1 MKKITLLIA
10 AFFYGILCLTAQVTL
25 PNELLLVK
33 YDFNGLT
40 ASSAT
45 VPDLSG
51 NAKTGDIIG
60 TFDPATSLFPNAF
73 YCANV
78 SSATDRHLKTTI
90 NYTLDKLTVAFWYYH
105 ISGTGTNNTIWS
117 PYRADPGTPKIE
129 IASGVFRSGMK
140 KVAAAQWIVTDPDYT
155 PATIANKWIHIA
167 ATYDLDGTGMK
178 LYINGIKE
186 QEIAITELKETYTN
200 KIFINTLMSI
210 GTWYNST
217 PPAEPAPVRDTE
229 CYVDNFHMYST
240 VLTDEQIAFLAA
252 TNPNAATTAVNDYEK
267 NKNVKIY
274 MVNNQIIQIEGFT
287 TSAYSIFNMAGQV
300 YQEGI
305 CLNNSINVSGINKGL
320 HIVKL
325 INSDNEIVI
334 KKLILN

>member
-1 MKKITLLIA
+1 MKKITFLMA
-10 AFFYGILCLTAQVTL
+10 AFIFGTLCLTAEVVL
-25 PNELLLVK
+25 PTASLLVK

-40 ASSAT
+40 ASSTT

-51 NAKTGDIIG
+51 NSKTGDIIG

-78 SSATDRHLKTTI
+78 SSATDRHIKTTM
-90 NYTLDKLTVAFWYYH
+90 NATLDQLTVAFWYYH

-117 PYRADPGTPKIE
+117 PAYALAGTPKIE

-140 KVAAAQWIVTDPDYT
+140 KVAAAQWAVTDPDYT

-167 ATYDLDGTGMK
+167 ATYDLDGTGMR

-217 PPAEPAPVRDTE
+217 PPAEPTSIRDTE
-229 CYVDNFHMYST
+229 GYVDNFQMYST
-240 VLTDEQIAFLAA
+240 VLTDEQIASLAE
-252 TNPNAATTAVNDYEK
+252 TNPNNVTTVISKYDNS
-267 NKNVKIY
+267 KNVKIFRANDQ
-274 MVNNQIIQIEGFT
+274 MIHIEGFT
-287 TSAYSIFNMAGQV
+287 ASSYSISNMAGQV

-305 CLNNSINVSGINKGL
+305 CINNSIKVSGINKGL

-325 INSDNEIVI
+325 INSENEIVI
-334 KKLILN
+334 KKLIL